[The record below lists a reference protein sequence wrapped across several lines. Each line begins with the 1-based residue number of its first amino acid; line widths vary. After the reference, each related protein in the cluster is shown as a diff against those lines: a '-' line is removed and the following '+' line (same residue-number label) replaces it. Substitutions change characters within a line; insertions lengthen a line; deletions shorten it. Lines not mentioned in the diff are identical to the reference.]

1 MSKAGLLISSKN
13 QEMAIDK
20 KKKRINKLQYIHE
33 MEYYTAIQKKKGRIT
48 NK

>member
-20 KKKRINKLQYIHE
+20 KKWINKLQYIHE
-33 MEYYTAIQKKKGRIT
+33 MKYYTAIQKKKRKN